1 MKTIYIEREYE
12 YQSISQKKDNMS
24 QLLQKSIGKLVFVIV
39 PMNMVSL
46 SWHGTLQYFKETNK
60 YCISG
65 SPSITFVYSDVISVE
80 EQQFPIIRL
89 TN

>member
-1 MKTIYIEREYE
+1 M
-12 YQSISQKKDNMS
+12 KKDNINK
-24 QLLQKSIGKLVFVIV
+24 LLQKSIGKVVFVIV
-39 PMNMVSL
+39 PMLRCSL
-46 SWHGTLQYFKETNK
+46 SWHGELQYFKETNK

-65 SPSITFVYSDVISVE
+65 NPSITFIEFDVASIE